1 MNTKLNTREIGQL
14 LNRSA
19 NQLDRE
25 TLDKLQAARRTA
37 LQHQYSGQQ
46 APVLAWLTEHG
57 VIHHG
62 STPFHRVYNFGMA
75 VLLVTVL
82 FGGALYWQQ
91 MSNDHSD
98 VDLAIL
104 TDDLPVEMYVD

>member
-1 MNTKLNTREIGQL
+1 MNKQLNIREIGQL
-14 LNRSA
+14 LNRST

-37 LQHQYSGQQ
+37 LQHQYTGPQ
-46 APVLAWLTEHG
+46 APVVAWLTEHG

-62 STPFHRVYNFGMA
+62 STPYHRAYNFGVV
-75 VLLVTVL
+75 VLLVAIL

-91 MSNDHSD
+91 TSNDHSD

>member
-1 MNTKLNTREIGQL
+1 MKTKLNTREIAKL

-19 NQLDRE
+19 NQLDRG
-25 TLDKLQAARRTA
+25 TLDKLQAARRAA
-37 LQHQYSGQQ
+37 LQYQHTEQQ

-62 STPFHRVYNFGMA
+62 STPYHRAYNFGMA
-75 VLLVTVL
+75 VLLVVLL

-91 MSNDHSD
+91 QCNDHSD
-98 VDLAIL
+98 IDVDIL

>member
-1 MNTKLNTREIGQL
+1 MNTKLNTREIGKL

-19 NQLDRE
+19 NQLDKE
-25 TLDKLQAARRTA
+25 TLDRLHSARRSA
-37 LQHQYSGQQ
+37 LQLQHREQQ

-62 STPFHRVYNFGMA
+62 STPYHRVYNFGMA
-75 VLLVTVL
+75 VLLVAIL

-91 MSNDHSD
+91 CSNDHSD
-98 VDLAIL
+98 IDIDIL

>member
-19 NQLDRE
+19 NQLDRG
-25 TLDKLQAARRTA
+25 TLDKLQAARRAA
-37 LQHQYSGQQ
+37 LQHQHTEQQ

-62 STPFHRVYNFGMA
+62 STPYHRAYNFGVIA
-75 VLLVTVL
+75 LLVAIL

-91 MSNDHSD
+91 TCNDHSD

>member
-1 MNTKLNTREIGQL
+1 MKAKLNTREIGQL

-25 TLDKLQAARRTA
+25 TLDKLQAARRIA
-37 LQHQYSGQQ
+37 LQHQCREQQ

-62 STPFHRVYNFGMA
+62 SASYHRAYNFGMA
-75 VLLVTVL
+75 ALLVAVL
-82 FGGALYWQQ
+82 FGSALYWQQ
-91 MSNDHSD
+91 MSSDHSD
-98 VDLAIL
+98 IDLAIL

>member
-19 NQLDRE
+19 AQINKE
-25 TLDKLQAARRTA
+25 TLDKLHSARRTA
-37 LQHQYSGQQ
+37 LKHQCTQQQ

-62 STPFHRVYNFGMA
+62 STPYHRIYNFGMA
-75 VLLVTVL
+75 VLLVMIL

-91 MSNDHSD
+91 LSNDHSD
-98 VDLAIL
+98 IDIAIL

>member
-1 MNTKLNTREIGQL
+1 MNTKLNTREIRQL

-19 NQLDRE
+19 SQLDRE
-25 TLDKLQAARRTA
+25 TLDKLHAARRVA
-37 LQHQYSGQQ
+37 LQHQHTEQQ

-62 STPFHRVYNFGMA
+62 STPYHRAYNFGVF
-75 VLLVTVL
+75 VLLVAIL

-91 MSNDHSD
+91 ACNDHD
-98 VDLAIL
+98 DIDIAIL
-104 TDDLPVEMYVD
+104 TDDLPIDVYLD